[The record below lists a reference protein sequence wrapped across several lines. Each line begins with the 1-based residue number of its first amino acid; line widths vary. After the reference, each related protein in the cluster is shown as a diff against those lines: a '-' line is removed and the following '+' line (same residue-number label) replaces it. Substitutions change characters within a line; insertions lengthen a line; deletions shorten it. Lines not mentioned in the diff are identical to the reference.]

1 MGQTRHTVSSP
12 SLGRGLVPFGTKGC
26 PIAPA
31 ASSDD
36 DAPEDEPKEPSTQSG
51 RTLGLGG
58 LLIELVFPVTLS
70 ASLLLA
76 LARYTRSWNL
86 HSPLGLG
93 IFVVLLVAL
102 SVVMSLRADA
112 FTLARR
118 EERGKKQL
126 LNRADARSRLVK
138 FILGGVAIPI
148 GVFAAANRVELPGH
162 QTPMALATQLT
173 ILKPASSGAEQI
185 GKAVLRAQSQAAKVQ
200 GILAL
205 QASGSDDALQ
215 QLFLILTEDPAA
227 SSGSEYQPLCKA
239 IASFGGRARAPLMQ
253 RFEHVSPAAR
263 RVAGAPAGDLFE
275 RYLST
280 DFQGLQ
286 GEIASRNQ
294 PGEGPERLLAAEA
307 DLKRAL
313 ERIETETTPAQGG
326 SGLPALILQTFL
338 LMDSDQDADVLAFA
352 QRTAADAAWSDAI
365 RGQALLLIGKMGGKD
380 DLEGLYAYLENPSLL
395 IQARGMQAIAALRSK
410 LAAPRPGG

>member
-1 MGQTRHTVSSP
+1 M
-12 SLGRGLVPFGTKGC
+12 GTKGC

-36 DAPEDEPKEPSTQSG
+36 DTPEDESKEPATKSG
-51 RTLGLGG
+51 RTLGLVG

-86 HSPLGLG
+86 HSPVGLG

-102 SVVMSLRADA
+102 SLVMSLRADA

-148 GVFAAANRVELPGH
+148 GVFAAANVVELPGH
-162 QTPMALATQLT
+162 RTPMSLATQLT
-173 ILKPASSGAEQI
+173 ILRLPASGAEQI

-205 QASGSDDALQ
+205 QASGSDDALD
-215 QLFLILTEDPAA
+215 QLFLILTDDPTV
-227 SSGSEYQPLCKA
+227 SSASEYQPLCKA
-239 IASFGGRARAPLMQ
+239 IASFGARAKAPLMQ
-253 RFEHVSPAAR
+253 RFEQVSPAAR
-263 RVAGAPAGDLFE
+263 RLATAPAGDLFE

-280 DFQGLQ
+280 DFQGLLA
-286 GEIASRNQ
+286 EIGSRNP
-294 PGEGPERLLAAEA
+294 PGEGSSRVLAAEA

-313 ERIETETTPAQGG
+313 ERIETETPPVQGG
-326 SGLPALILQTFL
+326 SGLPALVLQTFL
-338 LMDSDQDADVLAFA
+338 LMDSNQDADVLAFA

-380 DLEGLYAYLENPSLL
+380 DLEGLYGYLENPSLL
-395 IQARGMQAIAALRSK
+395 LQARGMQAIAALRSK
-410 LAAPRPGG
+410 LSAPRPGS